1 MDAPLAPRFLA
12 HAQGERL
19 FPGPG
24 AAVLAVSGG
33 PDSLVLL
40 DLLHAAAPALGLTLV
55 VAHVDHGIQ
64 ADSRTVGQTVRT
76 IAAGYGLPFEMG
88 ELRLGAGAT
97 ETVARRARYAW
108 LRALQ
113 ARRGARYLVTA
124 HHQDDQVE
132 TVLLRVLRGSA
143 PAGLAG
149 MSARARGGL
158 VRPLLAFTRA
168 EIAAH
173 ARARGLAAHDDPAN
187 RDPAHLRSWVRAS
200 LLPLL
205 ESRLGGAARVRS
217 DLLRLGRHAAAERR
231 AWDGVVQVVPDLALQ
246 ITARGFSVAR
256 GGLARYDDDVAV
268 ALLRAAA
275 RRAGLVLGPRRAR
288 ALLALAAPPRPSGR
302 RLVWKRGESGAWCA
316 EVAFERLV
324 VRREPGDAD
333 GRNATEIVAAAPRGS
348 AVFGE
353 FRVEWRPEPAP
364 ERLERAAWTTWVAAG
379 EGDWLLR
386 APRRGDRMAP
396 LGGVGRRPVR
406 RLLMEARVPRG
417 ERGHYPVVASGET
430 ILWVPGIC
438 RSAAALPR
446 AGTPAVRL
454 DVIRQDGAAEADR

>member
-12 HAQGERL
+12 HAREERL
-19 FPGPG
+19 FPASGS
-24 AAVLAVSGG
+24 VIVAVSGG

-40 DLLHAAAPALGLTLV
+40 DLLHAAAPALGLSLV

-64 ADSRTVGQTVRT
+64 ADSRTVGQAVRA
-76 IAAGYGLPFEMG
+76 IAAGYGLPFELG
-88 ELRLGAGAT
+88 ELHLGAGTT
-97 ETVARRARYAW
+97 ETAARRARYAW

-149 MSARARGGL
+149 IPARARGGL

-168 EIAAH
+168 DLAAH

-205 ESRLGGAARVRS
+205 ASRLGGEARVRS
-217 DLLRLGRHAAAERR
+217 ELLRLGRHAAAERR
-231 AWDGVVQVVPDLALQ
+231 AWDGVVQVVPDLELQ
-246 ITARGFSVAR
+246 ISARGFSVAR

-288 ALLALAAPPRPSGR
+288 ALIALAARPSGR
-302 RLVWKRGESGAWCA
+302 RMAWKRGETGAWCA
-316 EVAFERLV
+316 EVAFERLA
-324 VRREPGDAD
+324 VRREAGAAD
-333 GRNATEIVAAAPRGS
+333 EAVVAAAPRGS

-364 ERLERAAWTTWVAAG
+364 SRVERAAWTTWVAAG
-379 EGDWLLR
+379 EDAWLLR
-386 APRRGDRMAP
+386 APRRGDRVAP

-406 RLLMEARVPRG
+406 RLLMEARVPRS